1 MSKDRGKETTLI
13 IKEERARENEAR
25 KRGIIVSLSSTP
37 CPMCFPLF
45 PIDFFTSHIGIMRI
59 MRGEEGRVSCVKRFS
74 RLYCFVLLTLTTHL
88 RHPCNQPNLFCLH
101 RSTHRSRTYFRFLHR
116 FLKIRTIATYTR
128 FAEYPLCH
136 VDLVCNAS
144 MSRAQ

>member
-1 MSKDRGKETTLI
+1 MPY
-13 IKEERARENEAR
+13 
-25 KRGIIVSLSSTP
+25 VFPSLP
-37 CPMCFPLF
+37 HRL
-45 PIDFFTSHIGIMRI
+45 FTSHIGIFSQRPKNNRAIRLCHESIKMLVVFLRPESIMRI

-74 RLYCFVLLTLTTHL
+74 RLYCSVLLTLTTHL

-101 RSTHRSRTYFRFLHR
+101 RSTHRSRTYFRFFHR